1 MKKTLL
7 LTSFV
12 LAVFLLFSC
21 GGDPAETEDLAQTEY
36 ATDISTEETAMPAE
50 TEEVSA
56 AETESAEIEYITDVD
71 LRAKAVEYMHRM
83 ANVEWT
89 LSDDTTLDFSAIS
102 HALVYTPGKYL
113 GFIYNHAC
121 SCVED
126 FEDLIAAGPY
136 SNPGARAGDTPGN
149 TCSTSIL
156 AAWQTVSPN
165 VDYSYTIDM
174 MPGVRENGVIPV
186 GNVPWDKY
194 DGSATV
200 KGNTQTSV
208 LGAMERNDVFE
219 AYALVR
225 PGDAFMRQLENGGH
239 ALMVTG
245 DTVVVRNSDGTV
257 KPDRSYVILTDQ
269 NSVINTKREFP
280 SSWGYDVKSSF
291 VSVYSEGYL
300 PVTLPELVENKTER
314 PYFKLDDGCDLS
326 NLQYGRIS
334 CKVVSNYN
342 INDVFITVSKDG
354 TDVLSASLHPHKKNA
369 SISYAVR
376 NLGIEKLESGTY
388 RLTVTA
394 STPLASETVLE
405 AEFTK

>member
-7 LTSFV
+7 LTAFV

-21 GGDPAETEDLAQTEY
+21 GGSPTETGAQETETEP
-36 ATDISTEETAMPAE
+36 ETAPVTGPTE
-50 TEEVSA
+50 TEESQA
-56 AETESAEIEYITDVD
+56 PETDAPEIEYLTDVD

-83 ANVEWT
+83 ANIEWT
-89 LSDDTTLDFSAIS
+89 LADDTTLDFSSIS
-102 HALVYTPGKYL
+102 PKLVYTPGKYL
-113 GFIYNHAC
+113 GFIYNTEP

-136 SNPGARAGDTPGN
+136 SNPGARAGGTPGN

-165 VDYSYTIDM
+165 VNYSYTIDM
-174 MPGVRENGVIPV
+174 MPGVRKNGVIPV

-194 DGSATV
+194 DGSSSV

-208 LGAMERNDVFE
+208 LGAMERSDAFE
-219 AYALVR
+219 AYALAR

-245 DTVVVRNSDGTV
+245 ETTVVRKSDGTIN
-257 KPDRSYVILTDQ
+257 PDRSYVILTDQ

-280 SSWGYDVKSSF
+280 SSWGYDVKRSF
-291 VSVYSEGYL
+291 ASVYSDGYL
-300 PVTLPELVENKTER
+300 PVTLPELVENKTEK
-314 PYFKLDDGCDLS
+314 PYFKLDDGCNLS
-326 NLQYGRIS
+326 ALQYGRIS

-354 TDVLSASLHPHKKNA
+354 TDVLSASIHPHKKNA

-376 NLGIEKLESGTY
+376 NLGIESLEGGSY
-388 RLTVTA
+388 RFTVTA

-405 AEFTK
+405 TDFTK